1 MSENKSGC
9 YILEDSERGIFKIG
23 CSKSVLNRIKSVTK
37 ACNFCG
43 LKTEL
48 QVFNIIYVKNY
59 KLLEKHLHLLASKFR
74 YQNEWFKCSQ
84 DEINTILFKIGSLEY
99 YNK

>member
-1 MSENKSGC
+1 MKSGI
-9 YILEDSERGIFKIG
+9 YILEDVERGIYKIG
-23 CSKSVLNRIKSVTK
+23 CSKSVQSRIKNVMKT
-37 ACNFCG
+37 CNFCG
-43 LKTEL
+43 IKSEL

-59 KLLEKHLHLLASKFR
+59 KLLEKHLHLLASKFK

-84 DEINTILFKIGSLEY
+84 DDINRVLFKIGSLDY